1 MQSIPKTD
9 AESCYNKNRKYE
21 STLYSSTELSIDW
34 ISSEFENQA
43 LSFSRKIKSLK
54 KHNSEV
60 TVSVS

>member
-9 AESCYNKNRKYE
+9 AESCYKNNCKYE

-43 LSFSRKIKSLK
+43 ISFSRKIKSLK
-54 KHNSEV
+54 KHNFEV